1 MDAVPYNGGTRDVAD
16 AVPYD
21 GGTRDVADAVPY
33 DGIENGE
40 RKTKMQIKTKKATRG
55 KGFPGVSRGFPC
67 AGGFHHSFQFAM
79 RGQRNKAESAKT

>member
-1 MDAVPYNGGTRDVAD
+1 MKRIVSIIADGEVFCKSGFWGTRDV
-16 AVPYD
+16 V
-21 GGTRDVADAVPY
+21 DAVPY

-40 RKTKMQIKTKKATRG
+40 RKTKSQIKTKKATRD

-67 AGGFHHSFQFAM
+67 AGGFHHLLQFAM